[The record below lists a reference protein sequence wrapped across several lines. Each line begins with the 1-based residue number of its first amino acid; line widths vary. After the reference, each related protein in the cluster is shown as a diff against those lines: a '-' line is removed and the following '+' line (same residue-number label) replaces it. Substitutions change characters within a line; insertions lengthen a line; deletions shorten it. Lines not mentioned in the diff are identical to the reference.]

1 MVNDQITQD
10 RSVESEPMRGVDDRQ
25 DGMFSYISLD
35 ARVPEE
41 HPLRP
46 IRALVDEALRAL
58 TKEFEAMYAVDGR
71 PSIAP
76 ERLLRASLLQVLY
89 SVRSER
95 LLCEQLDYNLLFR
108 WFVGLSADEPVF
120 DHSTFS
126 KNRDRWL
133 EADIARALFARVY
146 ARAQAEG
153 LTSDEHFSVN
163 GTLIDAWASQKSFR
177 RKDGGDD
184 ENPAGVGRNAGR
196 NFHDERRS
204 NETHASRTGP
214 DARLYRKSQAHP
226 AKLCHAAQV
235 VMANRKSL
243 VAAAKVVPA
252 TGTAER
258 ETAIAM
264 LAELQSRGQ
273 LTLGA
278 DKAYDTHEFVERL
291 RDLNVTPHVAQN
303 HKRRGGS
310 AIDARTTRHQGYEVS
325 QRIRKRIEECFG
337 WGKTVGGLRQTKY
350 RRTRKVDFQFV
361 LTMTAY
367 NLVRLRNLLHPAP
380 A

>member
-1 MVNDQITQD
+1 
-10 RSVESEPMRGVDDRQ
+10 MRGVDDCQ

-46 IRALVDEALRAL
+46 IRALVDEALGAL

-108 WFVGLSADEPVF
+108 WFVGLWADERVF

-126 KNRDRWL
+126 KNRDRLL

-153 LTSDEHFSVN
+153 LTSDEHFSVD
-163 GTLIDAWASQKSFR
+163 GTLIEAWASQRSFR

-204 NETHASRTGP
+204 NETHASRTDP

-226 AKLCHAAQV
+226 AKHAAQV
-235 VMANRKSL
+235 VMENCKGL

-258 ETAIAM
+258 ETAIEM
-264 LAELQSRGQ
+264 LAESRGQ
-273 LTLGA
+273 VTSVPTRPMTPTSSSSGFVTLTSPRMWHRIISGA
-278 DKAYDTHEFVERL
+278 
-291 RDLNVTPHVAQN
+291 VALP
-303 HKRRGGS
+303 S
-310 AIDARTTRHQGYEVS
+310 MLAR
-325 QRIRKRIEECFG
+325 
-337 WGKTVGGLRQTKY
+337 
-350 RRTRKVDFQFV
+350 
-361 LTMTAY
+361 
-367 NLVRLRNLLHPAP
+367 PAMR
-380 A
+380 AMR